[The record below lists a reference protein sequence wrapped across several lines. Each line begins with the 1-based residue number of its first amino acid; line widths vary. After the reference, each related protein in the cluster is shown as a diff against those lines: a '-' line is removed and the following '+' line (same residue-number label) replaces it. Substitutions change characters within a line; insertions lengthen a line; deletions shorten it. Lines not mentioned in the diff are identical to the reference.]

1 MKKINLKDDQLQ
13 LYKRENSSVW
23 QIKLK
28 TPWKKAI
35 RKSSGS
41 KILEEA
47 KKIALDLYLK
57 ISNNKTHS
65 FKINKLILPSHVQFL
80 SILVQ
85 IVPKMTNV
93 HVLFGVIPYF

>member
-13 LYKRENSSVW
+13 LYKRENSNLW

-28 TPWKKAI
+28 LPRKKAI

-47 KKIALDLYLK
+47 KKIALEMYSK
-57 ISNNKTHS
+57 ISKSNK
-65 FKINKLILPSHVQFL
+65 KNA
-80 SILVQ
+80 
-85 IVPKMTNV
+85 
-93 HVLFGVIPYF
+93 